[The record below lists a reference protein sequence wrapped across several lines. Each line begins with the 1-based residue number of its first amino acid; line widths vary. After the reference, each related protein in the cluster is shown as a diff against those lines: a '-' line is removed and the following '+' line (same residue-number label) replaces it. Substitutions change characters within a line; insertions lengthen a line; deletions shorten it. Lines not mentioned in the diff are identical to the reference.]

1 MSSAGNH
8 YSRLM
13 LVGVPGVDP
22 ETPHPHEHFVARKA
36 RFRHRQRA
44 GEADTKRVLDET
56 PRFEIEVAGHLLGP
70 RPAERVRE
78 RLLAAIKG
86 TR

>member
-1 MSSAGNH
+1 MLSAADGRGRINFE
-8 YSRLM
+8 R
-13 LVGVPGVDP
+13 DP
-22 ETPHPHEHFVARKA
+22 N
-36 RFRHRQRA
+36 RQRA
-44 GEADTKRVLDET
+44 GQADTKRVLDET

-70 RPAERVRE
+70 RPAECVRE